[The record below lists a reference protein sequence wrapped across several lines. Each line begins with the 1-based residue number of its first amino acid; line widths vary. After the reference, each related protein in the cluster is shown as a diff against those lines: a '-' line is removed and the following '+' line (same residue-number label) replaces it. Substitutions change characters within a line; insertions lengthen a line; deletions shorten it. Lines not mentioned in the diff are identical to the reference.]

1 MKSRISRVTNKKL
14 IAVFLLLTAVPVGLL
29 GWLAVVGYRSE
40 AERTRQQLEALG
52 RERLTTVNLQI
63 EHHFSSLES
72 ELLGLPNLYE
82 AFTRGAGEGAGAAG
96 TAELRELT
104 RENFLFRQ
112 VFILDS
118 ENRMLFPDAEM
129 PLSENER
136 DFLLRTKEIGL
147 SRGLFENSSEKRTGT
162 QEYGWYTW
170 YLGEGINF
178 IFWQKG
184 EQKGGT
190 EQEKSVITA
199 VELNRMAVI
208 SGVIRG
214 LPATDPK
221 SGDRF
226 RVVLKDVGN
235 NEVYIWGS
243 YVPEEGIPPT
253 ATASVVPPL
262 AAWSLE
268 YYLPPGTEE
277 AAAGRIIPLFGVIGF
292 VSLAIIGLAVYF
304 YRESRREVREAY
316 KKVSFVNQVSHE
328 LKTPLTNIRMYAEL
342 LENRLP
348 EEDERGSSYL
358 DIVIS
363 ESRRL
368 GRLIGNVL
376 TFAREGQNG
385 AAFSPSEE
393 VPDRIVQAVVGNFRA
408 SLESKKIH
416 VELDLHAGTAVMI
429 DRDIT
434 EQIVSNLISN
444 VEKYAA
450 SGEYLGIQTKQYGQT
465 AKSFT
470 TEITVVDKGPG
481 IPKGLREKV
490 FSPFFRISSKSTDG
504 ISGTGIGLSIV
515 RGLAKK
521 HGGSAAVISGG
532 GPGTELRVVLKTE
545 RGQNEN
551 TVS

>member
-1 MKSRISRVTNKKL
+1 MRSKISRVTNKKL
-14 IAVFLLLTAVPVGLL
+14 IAAFLILTAVPVGLL

-40 AERTRQQLEALG
+40 AERTRQQLEAFG
-52 RERLTTVNLQI
+52 RERLTTVNLQV
-63 EHHFSSLES
+63 EQYFTSLES

-82 AFTRGAGEGAGAAG
+82 VFTRGPGEDTGTAG
-96 TAELRELT
+96 TEELRELT

-112 VFILDS
+112 VFIFDS
-118 ENRMLFPDAEM
+118 DNRMLFPDAER

-147 SRGLFENSSEKRTGT
+147 SRGLFENSSEKHSRT

-170 YLGEGINF
+170 YLGDGINF
-178 IFWQKG
+178 IFWRG
-184 EQKGGT
+184 YYT
-190 EQEKSVITA
+190 AEQEKSVIA
-199 VELNRMAVI
+199 GIELNRMAVI

-214 LPATDPK
+214 LPATDPEG
-221 SGDRF
+221 GDSF

-243 YVPEEGIPPT
+243 YVPAEGIPPT
-253 ATASVVPPL
+253 AASSVVPPL
-262 AAWSLE
+262 ASWRLE
-268 YYLPPGTEE
+268 YYLSPGTEQ
-277 AAAGRIIPLFGVIGF
+277 AAAGRIVSIFGVIGF

-304 YRESRREVREAY
+304 YRESTREVRDAY

-348 EEDERGSSYL
+348 EEDERGRGYL
-358 DIVIS
+358 DIVVS

-376 TFAREGQNG
+376 TFAREGRNG
-385 AAFSPSEE
+385 GTFSPTAE
-393 VPDRIVQAVVGNFRA
+393 VPDRIVKAVVANFHA
-408 SLESKKIH
+408 SLESKQIH
-416 VELDLHAGTAVMI
+416 VELDLHAGTTVMI

-434 EQIVSNLISN
+434 EQILSNLIGN

-450 SGEYLGIQTKQYGQT
+450 SGGYLGIHTKQYGQ
-465 AKSFT
+465 AAESFT

-490 FSPFFRISSKSTDG
+490 FSPFYRISNKSTDG

-521 HGGSAAVISGG
+521 HGGSAAVVSGAEP
-532 GPGTELRVVLKTE
+532 GPGTELRVILKTE
-545 RGQNEN
+545 RGQDED
-551 TVS
+551 TVG